1 MEEALLIIEQF
12 QGWIYLVLIVAGLTY
27 LRLTLLWHRTW
38 RRAVFGLERDH
49 AAGRLTR
56 SLAMLSFVA
65 VVALATFL
73 VATFLVPAV
82 PLAARPTPVPTISL
96 LLTMTPL
103 GALSGEG
110 GAAEAP
116 QAAVSTPDQVGCL
129 NPAATITSPTAGTQL
144 RGRVEIIGTA
154 DIPSFAFY
162 KIEIRSA
169 DPDSTWR
176 AITAGTETRV
186 DDVLGVW
193 DVSLV
198 EAGEYFLQLVVTD
211 TAGNA
216 PLPCAIEIDVLPPE
230 G

>member
-1 MEEALLIIEQF
+1 MEQALLIIEQY
-12 QGWIYLVLIVAGLTY
+12 QTWIYLVLALAGLTY
-27 LRLTLLWHRTW
+27 LRLTLRWYGTW
-38 RRAVFGLERDH
+38 RRAMFGLERDH

-65 VVALATFL
+65 LVALGTFL

-82 PLAARPTPVPTISL
+82 PLAARPTPLPTISL
-96 LLTMTPL
+96 LLTVTPL
-103 GALSGEG
+103 AQLPAEAGTP
-110 GAAEAP
+110 GAAAP
-116 QAAVSTPDQVGCL
+116 APATPDQAGCL
-129 NPAATITSPTAGTQL
+129 NPSATITSPLPGTQL

-162 KIEIRSA
+162 KIEMRSA
-169 DPDSTWR
+169 DPDSTWK
-176 AITAGTETRV
+176 AITAGTVTTQN
-186 DDVLGVW
+186 DLLGVW

-198 EAGEYFLQLVVTD
+198 EAGRYYLQLVVTD

-216 PLPCAIEIDVLPPE
+216 PLPCAIQVDVLPTE